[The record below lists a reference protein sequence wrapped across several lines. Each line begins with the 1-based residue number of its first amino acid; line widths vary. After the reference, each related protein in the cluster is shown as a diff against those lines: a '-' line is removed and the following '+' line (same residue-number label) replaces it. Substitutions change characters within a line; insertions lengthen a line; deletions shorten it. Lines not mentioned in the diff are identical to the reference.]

1 MSGEPIS
8 LFDEEQEAPPKRRR
22 NRRPLLIGLSV
33 LVALIL
39 AIVGVAGYY
48 GKSMVDALDSINRD
62 PTLMPTT
69 NRPDPVQ
76 PQPGAAAAPL
86 NFVLM
91 GSDSRG
97 SDRGR
102 SDVLQLLHISGDR
115 KSAYLMSIPRD
126 SWVDIPGHGKSKINA
141 AYSWGGPALTVA
153 TLEQLLGVPMDHTVI
168 IDFEGFIKVIDALGG
183 VTVHNKTASSSAGFD
198 YPQGE
203 ITLTGDA
210 ALQFVRERKNLP
222 DGDFGRAQ
230 RQRDVILAV
239 VKKLASKGVL
249 ANPGLF
255 NEALAELG
263 PNFTVDD
270 ALTNT
275 TLVTLALELKD
286 VTGSISSMVMPNLG
300 PGWEGKQSIIKVDW
314 DAVAELQT
322 ALRNDDLAG
331 FYAKHGG

>member
-1 MSGEPIS
+1 MSEDHLS
-8 LFDEEQEAPPKRRR
+8 LFDEGQEARPKRRR

-33 LVALIL
+33 LTVLIL
-39 AIVGVAGYY
+39 ALVGVAGYY
-48 GKSMVDALDSINRD
+48 GKSMLDSLDSIKRD
-62 PTLMPTT
+62 PTLMPTE
-69 NRPDPVQ
+69 NRPEPVQ
-76 PQPGAAAAPL
+76 PQPGSGAAPI

-91 GSDSRG
+91 GSDTLG
-97 SDRGR
+97 GERGR

-115 KSAYLMSIPRD
+115 KAAFLMSIPRD
-126 SWVDIPGHGKSKINA
+126 SWVDVPGHGKAKVNA

-153 TLEQLLGVPMDHTVI
+153 TLEQMFQVPMDHTVI

-183 VTVHNKTASSSAGFD
+183 VTVNNRTASSSGGFEF
-198 YPQGE
+198 PKGE
-203 ITLTGDA
+203 ITLTGDS

-230 RQRDVILAV
+230 RQRDVVMAV
-239 VKKLASKGVL
+239 VKKLSSRGVL

-263 PNFTVDD
+263 PNFTVDE

-275 TLVTLALELKD
+275 ALVTLALELKD
-286 VTGSISSMVMPNLG
+286 VSGNISSMVLPNLG
-300 PGWEGKQSIIKVDW
+300 SAMEGSQSVVRVDW

-322 ALRNDDLAG
+322 ALRDDDIVS
-331 FYAKHGG
+331 FYAKYGK